1 MPYRKRF
8 DAVLFDLD
16 GTLIET
22 APDLC
27 GALNHTLAQAGR
39 AGVALDQVRHMIGDG
54 ARAMLRL
61 GLEATGQSPSDAEI
75 ERWFDVLLDYYWH
88 HVADGSH
95 PFPGAL
101 AALNGLR
108 AAGLKLAV
116 CTNKPHLLSNRLFEQ
131 LEMAQ
136 LFDAVLGGDSL
147 AVRKPDPG
155 HILGTLAAIGVAAD
169 RAVMIGDSANDL
181 NAARNA
187 GLPVILVTFG
197 YTTTPVQ
204 ELGADALIDHF
215 DQLLPALSGL
225 AVNDTYRCP
234 VFVAH

>member
-1 MPYRKRF
+1 MPFRKRF
-8 DAVLFDLD
+8 DAVVFDLD

-27 GALNHTLAQAGR
+27 GALNHTLARAGR
-39 AGVALDQVRHMIGDG
+39 DGVAVEDVRHMIGDG

-61 GLEATGQSPSDAEI
+61 GLETTGQSPSDGEVDQ
-75 ERWFDVLLDYYWH
+75 WFKVLLDYYWDH
-88 HVADGSH
+88 LADGSH
-95 PFPGAL
+95 PFPGVL
-101 AALNGLR
+101 AALEGLR

-116 CTNKPHLLSNRLFEQ
+116 CTNKPQSLSNRLFEQ
-131 LEMAQ
+131 LDMAQ

-147 AVRKPDPG
+147 AVRKPHAG
-155 HILGTLAAIGVAAD
+155 HILGALDAIGVAAE

-187 GLPVILVTFG
+187 GLPVVLVTFG

-215 DQLLPALSGL
+215 DQLPATLSSL
-225 AVNDTYRCP
+225 A
-234 VFVAH
+234 

>member
-1 MPYRKRF
+1 MPYAKRF

-39 AGVALDQVRHMIGDG
+39 AGVQLDQVRHMIGDG
-54 ARAMLRL
+54 ARVMLRL
-61 GLEATGQSPSDAEI
+61 GLEATGENPTEADI
-75 ERWFDVLLDYYWH
+75 EQWFDVLLDYYWH
-88 HVADGSH
+88 HVAEQSYA
-95 PFPGAL
+95 FPGAL
-101 AALNGLR
+101 PAVENLR
-108 AAGLKLAV
+108 SAGLKTAV
-116 CTNKPHLLSNRLFEQ
+116 CTNKPVAMSNRLFEQ
-131 LEMAQ
+131 LDIAH

-147 AVRKPDPG
+147 AVRKPDAG
-155 HILGTLAAIGVAAD
+155 HILGTLEAIDVAPE

-187 GLPVILVTFG
+187 GIPVVLVTFG
-197 YTTTPVQ
+197 YTTVPVQ
-204 ELGADALIDHF
+204 ELVADALIDHF

-225 AVNDTYRCP
+225 S
-234 VFVAH
+234 

>member
-8 DAVLFDLD
+8 DAVIFDLD

-39 AGVALDQVRHMIGDG
+39 DGVAVDEVRHMIGDG
-54 ARAMLRL
+54 ARVMLRL

-75 ERWFDVLLDYYWH
+75 EQWFDVLLDYYWD
-88 HVADGSH
+88 HVADGSY
-95 PFPGAL
+95 PFPGVL
-101 AALNGLR
+101 AALEELR
-108 AAGLKLAV
+108 LAGVKLAV
-116 CTNKPHLLSNRLFEQ
+116 CTNKPHRLSNRLFEQ
-131 LEMAQ
+131 LKMAP

-147 AVRKPDPG
+147 AVRKPDAR
-155 HILGTLAAIGVAAD
+155 HILGTLEAIGVPAD

-187 GLPVILVTFG
+187 GLPVVLVTFG

-204 ELGADALIDHF
+204 ELGADVLIDHF
-215 DQLLPALSGL
+215 DQLLPALSSL
-225 AVNDTYRCP
+225 A
-234 VFVAH
+234 

>member
-1 MPYRKRF
+1 MSFAERF

-39 AGVALDQVRHMIGDG
+39 AGVEVAQVRHMIGDG
-54 ARAMLRL
+54 ARVMLRL
-61 GLEATGQSPSDAEI
+61 GLEATGEVAGEEEI
-75 ERWFDVLLDYYWH
+75 EQWFNVLLDYYGN
-88 HVADGSH
+88 HVADQSFV
-95 PFPGAL
+95 FPGVP
-101 AALNGLR
+101 AALGTLR
-108 AAGLKLAV
+108 RAGLKLAV
-116 CTNKPHLLSNRLFEQ
+116 CTNKPHALSNRLFEK
-131 LEMAQ
+131 LGMAHH
-136 LFDAVLGGDSL
+136 FDAVLGGDSL
-147 AVRKPDPG
+147 AVRKPHAG
-155 HILGTLAAIGVAAD
+155 HILGTLEAIGVPAG

-187 GLPVILVTFG
+187 GIPVVLVTFG

-215 DQLLPALSGL
+215 DQLLPALNEL
-225 AVNDTYRCP
+225 A
-234 VFVAH
+234 

>member
-1 MPYRKRF
+1 MPYRQRF

-27 GALNHTLAQAGR
+27 AALNHTLAQAGR
-39 AGVALDQVRHMIGDG
+39 DGVQLDQVRHMIGDG
-54 ARAMLRL
+54 ARVMLRL
-61 GLEATGQSPSDAEI
+61 GLEATGQTPTDAEI
-75 ERWFDVLLDYYWH
+75 EQWFDVLLEHYWD
-88 HVADGSH
+88 HVADGSYA
-95 PFPGAL
+95 FPGVL
-101 AALNGLR
+101 AALDGLR

-116 CTNKPHLLSNRLFEQ
+116 CTNKPHALSNRLFEQ
-131 LEMAQ
+131 LEMAH

-147 AVRKPDPG
+147 AVRKPHAG
-155 HILGTLAAIGVAAD
+155 HILGTLEAIGVQAG

-187 GLPVILVTFG
+187 GLPVVLVTFG

-225 AVNDTYRCP
+225 A
-234 VFVAH
+234 

>member
-1 MPYRKRF
+1 MLFAERF

-39 AGVALDQVRHMIGDG
+39 AGVELGQVRHMIGDG
-54 ARAMLRL
+54 ARVMLRL
-61 GLEATGQSPSDAEI
+61 GLEATGEAPSDGDI
-75 ERWFDVLLDYYWH
+75 EQWFNVLLDYYWD
-88 HVADGSH
+88 HVADESFA
-95 PFPGAL
+95 FPGVLHAL
-101 AALNGLR
+101 ESLA

-116 CTNKPHLLSNRLFEQ
+116 CTNKPHALSNRLFEK
-131 LEMAQ
+131 LEMAHH
-136 LFDAVLGGDSL
+136 FDAVLGGDSL
-147 AVRKPDPG
+147 AVRKPDAG
-155 HILGTLAAIGVAAD
+155 HILGTLEAIGVPAS

-187 GLPVILVTFG
+187 GIPVVLVTFG

-215 DQLLPALSGL
+215 DQLPAALNKL
-225 AVNDTYRCP
+225 A
-234 VFVAH
+234 

>member
-1 MPYRKRF
+1 MPFRKRF

-39 AGVALDQVRHMIGDG
+39 DGVALDQIRQMIGDG
-54 ARAMLRL
+54 ARVMLRL
-61 GLEATGQSPSDAEI
+61 GLEATGQSPSEREI
-75 ERWFDVLLDYYWH
+75 EQWFDVLLDYYWH
-88 HVADGSH
+88 HVADHSF
-95 PFPGAL
+95 PFPGVLTAL
-101 AALNGLR
+101 AELR

-116 CTNKPHLLSNRLFEQ
+116 CTNKPHRLSNRLFEQ
-131 LEMAQ
+131 LDMAP

-147 AVRKPDPG
+147 AVRKPHAG
-155 HILGTLAAIGVAAD
+155 HILGALEAIGVAPE

-187 GLPVILVTFG
+187 GLPVVLVTFG
-197 YTTTPVQ
+197 YTTTPAR

-215 DQLLPALSGL
+215 DQLLPTL
-225 AVNDTYRCP
+225 ASL
-234 VFVAH
+234 A